1 AQSSTNTTS
10 TTSTEQYT
18 GILKYKPSFAANAA
32 FGAIYAVLGV
42 MFSFHIIRRNDKW
55 ALCLP
60 LGAFF
65 SAAGYF
71 IRLQLDPLNVRI
83 MTYVLQQLFI
93 IVSPSAFLAFNYMLY
108 GRLITAVDPK
118 FDGYSKSQSK
128 MEKSR
133 FSFIPPLIVGRTF
146 VWSDAISFLVQMA
159 AGGMLATASMRGT
172 GNTLFIVGV
181 SVQGIS

>member
-1 AQSSTNTTS
+1 MSSRGAYVLLAQALLALNTVQAQSSTNTTS

-71 IRLQLDPLNVRI
+71 IRLTLDPLNVRI
-83 MTYVLQQLFI
+83 MTY
-93 IVSPSAFLAFNYMLY
+93 
-108 GRLITAVDPK
+108 
-118 FDGYSKSQSK
+118 
-128 MEKSR
+128 
-133 FSFIPPLIVGRTF
+133 
-146 VWSDAISFLVQMA
+146 
-159 AGGMLATASMRGT
+159 
-172 GNTLFIVGV
+172 
-181 SVQGIS
+181 